1 MFDMGEFDPARDE
14 EAGID
19 GFNARLR
26 LTTTANRPPAVNVNA
41 APHQIPIIAAQPQ
54 PAENHKIPIAVPLHP
69 LTPHP
74 TFLLAMSP
82 AEFANSVVTRLRS
95 AGFEALLAG
104 GCVRDQLLGIP
115 PKDYDVA
122 TSAVPEQI
130 RDLFGRRKTLAVGAS
145 FGVITVIGP
154 QDVGQIDVATFRRDA
169 AYSDGRHPDSVSF
182 TNAEEDALRRDFTI
196 NGLFFDPLAGRVID
210 YVGGQEDLRR
220 GIVRAIGDPAQR
232 IAEDKLRMVRG
243 VRFAARFGFALD
255 EPTRAAIQASAG
267 ELVICSAERIAA
279 ELRRILSHDSRA
291 RGVQLLES
299 TGLLA
304 VMLPE
309 VASLDPDAG
318 WSPESTA
325 DTPWRRT
332 LHLLDRLVEPTF
344 AVALAALVREMF
356 TADGAASVISSAL
369 PHELPRRLF
378 ERWKLSTHELEEMD
392 QVLRDEPLLRRAR
405 SLPWPRVQRVLA
417 GPRIESTLCL
427 AQGVADVVGE
437 GSDDLAFCR
446 DVLSRPKTEWNPPPL
461 ITGDDLKQ
469 LAIRPGPAYRTLL
482 ETVRDAQLEAQIHSR
497 EEAVQLALELHH
509 RTGGSP

>member
-1 MFDMGEFDPARDE
+1 M
-14 EAGID
+14 
-19 GFNARLR
+19 
-26 LTTTANRPPAVNVNA
+26 T
-41 APHQIPIIAAQPQ
+41 
-54 PAENHKIPIAVPLHP
+54 
-69 LTPHP
+69 
-74 TFLLAMSP
+74 SP
-82 AEFANSVVTRLRS
+82 AEFANSVVSRLRS

-122 TSAVPEQI
+122 TSALPDEV

-154 QDVGQIDVATFRRDA
+154 RSAGQIDVATFRRDA

-182 TNAEEDALRRDFTI
+182 TSAEEDALRRDFTI

-210 YVGGQEDLRR
+210 YVGGQEDLHR

-255 EPTRAAIQASAG
+255 EPTRSAIQASAG

-279 ELRRILSHDSRA
+279 ELRRILTHDSRA

-309 VASLDPDAG
+309 VSLLAPDEG

-332 LHLLDRLVEPTF
+332 LHLLDRLREPTF
-344 AVALAALVREMF
+344 AVALAALVREVSLDANPRSIESHNLAHDM
-356 TADGAASVISSAL
+356 
-369 PHELPRRLF
+369 PHRLF
-378 ERWKLSTHELEEMD
+378 ERWKLSTHELEEMM
-392 QVLRDEPLLRRAR
+392 QVLRDEPPLRRAR
-405 SLPWPRVQRVLA
+405 SLPWPRVQRLLA

-427 AQGVADVVGE
+427 AEGVGEVVGE
-437 GSDDLAFCR
+437 GAVDLAFCR
-446 DVLSRPKTEWNPPPL
+446 EVLSRPVAEWNPPPL

-469 LAIRPGPAYRTLL
+469 LGISPGPAYRALL
-482 ETVRDAQLEAQIHSR
+482 ETVRDAQLESRIHSR
-497 EEAVQLALELHH
+497 EVALKLAVEEH
-509 RTGGSP
+509 RRTSDNA